1 MIIIMLI
8 NIMTIVLIKIIII
21 IMNNKQNDINN
32 NDKYV
37 EAYKKEYVRWVQKNC
52 DIGTKL
58 PASEKAFHNSSHHML
73 SMGLGHQS
81 RNLPTGSGNHAKA
94 AAVCQLFQQEND
106 TCDMLQVHT
115 LHQTDSTPWDAC
127 KELRWQSFASPPSLP
142 RPPCEE
148 KRNFTARPMLQTYTH
163 SKAPCNR
170 LQWSN
175 KNSWSLELLS
185 SMQRRSKKD

>member
-142 RPPCEE
+142 RPPA
-148 KRNFTARPMLQTYTH
+148 KRKEISQPDQCFKHIRTAKRL
-163 SKAPCNR
+163 AIVCNGATKTVGA
-170 LQWSN
+170 SN
-175 KNSWSLELLS
+175 CCQACKDV
-185 SMQRRSKKD
+185 QKKD